1 MRVCILGS
9 GLTALTLAK
18 ALVNQNIFVDLISS
32 NKNHKINHSRTIGIS
47 ESNFNYFNKNISNIE
62 KISWKLKKIEIYTD
76 KNKNK
81 NEKILNFENSN
92 NQLFSIIKNY
102 QLYEVLNKGLFKNK
116 YFKKIKSKKKLIK
129 IEKYN
134 LIVNTEYNNV
144 FTKKYF
150 SKKIEKVY
158 NSSAYTTVI
167 NHKTISNQIAVQI
180 FTKIGP
186 LAFLPLSKNK
196 TSIVYSIYNSKD
208 VDRKKIIHLINQHN
222 IKYKITKIQKIENF
236 ELKSFNLRSYYYNN
250 ILAFGDLLH
259 RIHPLAGQGFNMT
272 IRDINVFIR
281 IIKNKINL
289 GLPIDSSV
297 NYEFEK
303 NLKHKNYIFSNS
315 IDFVQ
320 EFFNFERKLN
330 NNVLS
335 KSLKILGKNSYIN
348 KLFTK
353 VADKGINF

>member
-47 ESNFNYFNKNISNIE
+47 KSNFNYFNRNITNIE

-76 KNKNK
+76 KNKN
-81 NEKILNFENSN
+81 EKILNFENSDE
-92 NQLFSIIKNY
+92 QLFSIIKNY
-102 QLYEVLNKGLFKNK
+102 QLYEVLNKNLFKNK
-116 YFKKIKSKKKLIK
+116 YFKKIKSQKKLIK
-129 IEKYN
+129 QEKYN

-150 SKKIEKVY
+150 SKKIEKSY
-158 NSSAYTTVI
+158 NSYAYTTVI
-167 NHKTISNQIAVQI
+167 NHETISNQIAVQV

-208 VDRKKIIHLINQHN
+208 IDRKKIIHLINQNN
-222 IKYKITKIQKIENF
+222 IKYKIKKIEKIENF
-236 ELKSFNLRSYYYNN
+236 ELKSYNLRSYYHNN

-272 IRDINVFIR
+272 IRDVNLFIN
-281 IIKNKINL
+281 IIKNKIDL

-297 NYEFEK
+297 NNEFEK

-320 EFFNFERKLN
+320 EFFNFERKFN
-330 NNVLS
+330 NNILS
-335 KSLKILGKNSYIN
+335 KSVKILGKNRFIN

>member
-47 ESNFNYFNKNISNIE
+47 KSNSNYFNRNITNIE

-76 KNKNK
+76 KNKN
-81 NEKILNFENSN
+81 EKILNFENSDE
-92 NQLFSIIKNY
+92 QLFSIIKNY
-102 QLYEVLNKGLFKNK
+102 QLYEVLNKNLFKNK

-129 IEKYN
+129 QEKYN
-134 LIVNTEYNNV
+134 LIVNTEYNNI

-167 NHKTISNQIAVQI
+167 NHETISNQIAVQI
-180 FTKIGP
+180 FTNIGP

-196 TSIVYSIYNSKD
+196 TSIVYSIYNSKY
-208 VDRKKIIHLINQHN
+208 VDRKKIIHLINQYN
-222 IKYKITKIQKIENF
+222 IKYKIKKIEKIENF
-236 ELKSFNLRSYYYNN
+236 ELKFFNLRSYYHNN

-272 IRDINVFIR
+272 IRDVNVFIN
-281 IIKNKINL
+281 IIKNKIDL

-303 NLKHKNYIFSNS
+303 NFKHKNYIFSNS
-315 IDFVQ
+315 IDLVQ
-320 EFFNFERKLN
+320 EFFNFDRKFN
-330 NNVLS
+330 NNILS
-335 KSLKILGKNSYIN
+335 KSVKILGKNRLIN

>member
-47 ESNFNYFNKNISNIE
+47 KSNFNYFNRNITNIE

-76 KNKNK
+76 KNKN
-81 NEKILNFENSN
+81 EKILNFENSGE
-92 NQLFSIIKNY
+92 QLFSIIKNY
-102 QLYEVLNKGLFKNK
+102 QLYEVLNKNLFKNK

-129 IEKYN
+129 QEKYN

-150 SKKIEKVY
+150 SKKIVKSY
-158 NSSAYTTVI
+158 NSYAYTTVI
-167 NHKTISNQIAVQI
+167 NHEKISNQIAVQV

-208 VDRKKIIHLINQHN
+208 IDRKKIIHLINQNN
-222 IKYKITKIQKIENF
+222 IKYKIKKIEKIENF
-236 ELKSFNLRSYYYNN
+236 ELKSFNLRSYYHNN

-272 IRDINVFIR
+272 IRDVNLFIN
-281 IIKNKINL
+281 IIKNKIDL
-289 GLPIDSSV
+289 GLPIDISV

-315 IDFVQ
+315 VDLNQ
-320 EFFNFERKLN
+320 EFFNFERKIN
-330 NNVLS
+330 KKILS
-335 KSLKILGKNSYIN
+335 KSVKILGKNRFIN
-348 KLFTK
+348 KLLTK